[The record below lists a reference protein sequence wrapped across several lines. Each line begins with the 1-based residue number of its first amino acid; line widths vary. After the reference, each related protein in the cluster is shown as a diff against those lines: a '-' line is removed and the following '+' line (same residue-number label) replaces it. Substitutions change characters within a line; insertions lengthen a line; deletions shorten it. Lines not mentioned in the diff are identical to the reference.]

1 MQERTKRRDWLLIVA
16 LALVLRLAFNWRFVP
31 DTKHAD
37 IASMYQYSLRVAQG
51 IYYGEGVYWPP
62 GFIFLSGALI
72 RLFGANRYWTVIRYV
87 QSLLGAISCGF
98 GYSIGCCAFN
108 SRAAGVVSGI
118 LLAFYLPLI
127 YYTGLA
133 FTETLFL
140 FFFLWSI
147 CWLYRLA
154 QSKDKKDAIWAGL
167 LLGLATLT
175 RPVTLLVPVLLLP
188 WYWLIWERKWKLVL
202 SRVAI
207 VMVVLFLTLLPWT
220 IRNWMVTGDLVL
232 VDMNGGVNFY
242 IGHNERATGTWM
254 DLGQKTNP
262 VILLGGSPEAGK
274 LGYRRGLEFI
284 VTHPRQELALAWRKF
299 VWFWTKPSDW
309 YITRY
314 AQNKGIPHLEPPF
327 WGVLAIL
334 GIVLTRRRWQG
345 TLFLIL
351 FVLYYNATIVAI
363 YYASRYRLIV
373 EPVWLILTAGGVVEL
388 FSRVYFYR
396 KCNIVS
402 RQ

>member
-1 MQERTKRRDWLLIVA
+1 MEERTKRWDWLAIVA

-31 DTKHAD
+31 ETKHAD

-72 RLFGANRYWTVIRYV
+72 RLFGAHRYWTVIRYV
-87 QSLLGAISCGF
+87 QSLLGAMSCGF
-98 GYSIGCCAFN
+98 GYSIGRAVFD
-108 SRAAGVVSGI
+108 SRAAGIVSGI
-118 LLAFYLPLI
+118 LLAAYLPLI

-133 FTETLFL
+133 FSETLFL
-140 FFFLWSI
+140 FFFLWAV
-147 CWLYRLA
+147 CWLYQLA
-154 QSKDKKDAIWAGL
+154 KTRERGAAINAGF

-188 WYWLIWERKWKLVL
+188 WYWLIWEHKGRLVL
-202 SRVAI
+202 TRVAA
-207 VMVVLFLTLLPWT
+207 VMVVLLLTLVPWT
-220 IRNWMVTGDLVL
+220 IRNWLVTGDLVL

-242 IGHNERATGTWM
+242 IGYNERATGTWM

-284 VTHPRQELALAWRKF
+284 VTHPRQALELAWRKF

-314 AQNKGIPHLEPPF
+314 AKNKGILHLEPPI
-327 WGVLAIL
+327 WGALAVLGA
-334 GIVLTRRRWQG
+334 VLTRRRWRG

-351 FVLYYNATIVAI
+351 FVLYYNAVIVVI
-363 YYASRYRLIV
+363 YYASRYRLVV
-373 EPVWLILTAGGVVEL
+373 EPVWLLLAAGGLSEL
-388 FSRVYFYR
+388 LTWVRARVNTNFD
-396 KCNIVS
+396 
-402 RQ
+402 

>member
-1 MQERTKRRDWLLIVA
+1 MEERTKRRDWLLIVG
-16 LALVLRLAFNWRFVP
+16 LALLLRLAFNWRFVP

-72 RLFGANRYWTVIRYV
+72 RLFGANRYWTVIRYLH
-87 QSLLGAISCGF
+87 SLLGAISCGF
-98 GYSIGCCAFN
+98 GYSIGAYAFGN
-108 SRAAGVVSGI
+108 RAAAIASGVLMAV
-118 LLAFYLPLI
+118 YLPLV

-133 FTETLFL
+133 FSETLFL
-140 FFFLWSI
+140 FLFLWSV

-154 QSKDKKDAIWAGL
+154 QSRAKNDAVWAGL

-175 RPVTLLVPVLLLP
+175 RPVTLLVPVLLLL
-188 WYWLIWERKWKLVL
+188 WYWLIWERQGRLVL
-202 SRVAI
+202 ARVGLI
-207 VMVVLFLTLLPWT
+207 MLVLLVTLLPWT
-220 IRNWMVTGDLVL
+220 IRNFIVTGDLVL

-262 VILLGGSPEAGK
+262 VILLGGSPAAGK

-284 VTHPRQELALAWRKF
+284 VNHPRQELTLAWRKL

-309 YITRY
+309 YISSY
-314 AQNKGIPHLEPPF
+314 AQAKGIPHLEPPV
-327 WGVLAIL
+327 WGALAVVGAIL
-334 GIVLTRRRWQG
+334 TYNRRHSS
-345 TLFLIL
+345 LFLIL
-351 FVLYYNATIVAI
+351 FGLYYNAIIVAI
-363 YYASRYRLIV
+363 YFACRYRLVV
-373 EPVWLILTAGGVVEL
+373 EPVWLLLAAGGIGEL
-388 FSRVYFYR
+388 LGWLGLAS
-396 KCNIVS
+396 
-402 RQ
+402 

>member
-1 MQERTKRRDWLLIVA
+1 MEERTKRWDWLLIVG

-31 DTKHAD
+31 DTQHAD

-98 GYSIGCCAFN
+98 GYSIGRYAFGN
-108 SRAAGVVSGI
+108 RAAGIASGV
-118 LLAFYLPLI
+118 LLAVYLPLI

-133 FTETLFL
+133 FSETLFL
-140 FFFLWSI
+140 FLFLWSI

-175 RPVTLLVPVLLLP
+175 RPVTLLVPALLLP
-188 WYWLIWERKWKLVL
+188 WYWLIWERNGRLVL
-202 SRVAI
+202 ARVGL
-207 VMVVLFLTLLPWT
+207 VMFVLLLTLLPWT
-220 IRNWMVTGDLVL
+220 VRNFVVTGDLVL

-262 VILLGGSPEAGK
+262 VILLGSSPEAGK

-284 VTHPRQELALAWRKF
+284 LKHPRQELALAWRKF

-314 AQNKGIPHLEPPF
+314 AKTKGIVHLEPCV
-327 WGVLAIL
+327 WGALAVLGA
-334 GIVLTRRRWQG
+334 VLTRRRWPD
-345 TLFLIL
+345 TLFLLL
-351 FVLYYNATIVAI
+351 FVLYYNAVIVSI
-363 YYASRYRLIV
+363 YFACRYRLVV
-373 EPVWLILTAGGVVEL
+373 EPVWLLLTAGGIAEL
-388 FSRVYFYR
+388 LHRLGLIS
-396 KCNIVS
+396 KTD
-402 RQ
+402 